1 MLRRRRNKNRKSTL
15 GDLDDPYGNYPDMGA
30 AGPISPG
37 SSSGGAGSSNARP
50 LVAPFRPVSK
60 VGEDDPNMTYAAYRD
75 PSSQGGGS
83 GPYYEDSSPHTSA
96 HYSQPSTGVPSTGV
110 SAYYTGRHDEQYA
123 PAGYGQQEQGY
134 YPQQQVGAGGY
145 WAEGSSDGGDRH
157 VPHLVEGQ
165 QANDVPHSR
174 T

>member
-30 AGPISPG
+30 AGPLSPG

-60 VGEDDPNMTYAAYRD
+60 VGEDDPNMTYAAYGD

-83 GPYYEDSSPHTSA
+83 GPYYGDSSPHTSA

-110 SAYYTGRHDEQYA
+110 PAYYTGRHDEQYA

-134 YPQQQVGAGGY
+134 YPQHVGAGGY